1 MNFRIAAVAF
11 ALTLLAACNKGH
23 SATPMLA
30 ETPVKVSA
38 EPRSHDPF
46 ALGTAVDQAGAIPED
61 AVGDNFTHGGPVY
74 LSVHVAG
81 ATIDQTVE
89 VDWMSSEN
97 RVMHHERREV
107 DRRTQWSA
115 FSSGRTSAWGHG
127 EHRAVVKIYGR
138 KVSERPFTLLGGRA
152 TSRL

>member
-1 MNFRIAAVAF
+1 MNFRIAAAAL
-11 ALTLLAACNKGH
+11 ALTLLAACSKGH
-23 SATPMLA
+23 SATPISAQQASPTA
-30 ETPVKVSA
+30 EQ
-38 EPRSHDPF
+38 PRSHDPF

-127 EHRAVVKIYGR
+127 EHRAVVKINGR

-152 TSRL
+152 NSRV